1 MRMKFE
7 DLYKHLLIMLNGS
20 YSLRKAITIILFAGM
35 LFSCK
40 TDDKVDW
47 PDKRIKAWL
56 SYYNVGLDDFNILQ
70 EHDIPYRISHEFQ
83 LNEDDIFRHLFV
95 FNADS
100 SLAIDLDSYHL
111 IVKKT
116 DDGILYTPG
125 REVDMEIGLI
135 DIEAGVR
142 RRILF
147 CGTPCVFEEASFHP
161 SGNIIIAGFIE
172 GEENYVPALWNIDP
186 EKYTVTLSQVSKS
199 FHPKEILYIPKIRLK
214 HIHFWF
220 DPDDPPGHL
229 DVPL

>member
-1 MRMKFE
+1 MKFE
-7 DLYKHLLIMLNGS
+7 YSYKHFFVKFNGS
-20 YSLRKAITIILFAGM
+20 RCLKNAIFFFLITGM

-40 TDDKVDW
+40 TGEKTDW
-47 PDKRIKAWL
+47 PDKRIEAWL
-56 SYYNVGLDDFNILQ
+56 SYYDVGLEDFKIFQ
-70 EHDIPYRISHEFQ
+70 EHDIPYRISNEFEI
-83 LNEDDIFRHLFV
+83 NDADIFRHLFV

-111 IVKKT
+111 VVKKT
-116 DDGILYTPG
+116 DDGILYSPG

-147 CGTPCVFEEASFHP
+147 CGTPCLFEEASFHP
-161 SGNIIIAGFIE
+161 SGCIIIAGFIE
-172 GEENYVPALWNIDP
+172 GEDGYVPALWEIDP
-186 EKYTVTLSQVSKS
+186 QKFTVSLSQASKS
-199 FHPKEILYIPKIRLK
+199 FHPKEILYIPKVRLK